1 MSIYVGNL
9 SYEVTEPDL
18 REVFSEYGNVQ
29 RVHMPRDRETGKFR
43 GFAFVSL
50 EAEAGEAKAIEEL
63 DEAEWMGRTLK
74 VNKARERGERR
85 GSGTGRGRTAYTD
98 F

>member
-18 REVFSEYGNVQ
+18 REVFAEYGNVQ
-29 RVHMPRDRETGKFR
+29 RIYMPRDRETSKFR
-43 GFAFVSL
+43 GFAFVTL
-50 EAEAGEAKAIEEL
+50 ETEAEEAKAIEEL

-74 VNKARERGERR
+74 VNKAREKEKR
-85 GSGTGRGRTAYTD
+85 GSGNDRGRTAYTA